1 MHSDAGDDEDKDT
14 VDNAGSTAVTVMMLA
29 TETVAWVHSDNRDG
43 DAADHYSV
51 PTIAIP
57 FFLWNVARNDNAARQ
72 STGNKEHEYRTTV
85 TGMSTVTQARTSGTI
100 RTAATTALTTK
111 TARLKNNDYDMVF

>member
-1 MHSDAGDDEDKDT
+1 MHSGAGNDENKDT
-14 VDNAGSTAVTVMMLA
+14 VDSAGSTAVTVMMLA

-43 DAADHYSV
+43 DVADHYSV

-57 FFLWNVARNDNAARQ
+57 FFLWNVARNDNGARQ

-85 TGMSTVTQARTSGTI
+85 TGMSTVTQARANGAR
-100 RTAATTALTTK
+100 RTATTTAPTTK